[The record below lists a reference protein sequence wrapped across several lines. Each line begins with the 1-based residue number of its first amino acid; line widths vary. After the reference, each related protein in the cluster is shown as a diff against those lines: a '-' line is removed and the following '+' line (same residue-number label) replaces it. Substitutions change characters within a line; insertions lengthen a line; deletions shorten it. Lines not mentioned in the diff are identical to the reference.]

1 MLSWVF
7 GEIKRNDVHVQT
19 HDRAARYLEFE
30 RARVRWFLSINEDL
44 LPEEIKIKGQRTY
57 RSTTIEGE
65 ELEFSC
71 GFTDLHTKI
80 YQGVMD
86 GDGYGLE
93 DARTAVEIVYNIR
106 NAESIG
112 LKGDY
117 HPFASKDLTSHPFV
131 SNNSY

>member
-1 MLSWVF
+1 M
-7 GEIKRNDVHVQT
+7 
-19 HDRAARYLEFE
+19 
-30 RARVRWFLSINEDL
+30 SINEDL

-57 RSTTIEGE
+57 RSITIEGE
-65 ELEFSC
+65 ELKFSG
-71 GFTDLHTKI
+71 GFTDLHTKV

-93 DARTAVEIVYNIR
+93 DARTAVEIVHNIG

-117 HPFASKDLTSHPFV
+117 HPFASKDLTSTPFV
-131 SNNSY
+131 SNNSYSY